1 MKVNV
6 TGKGFIPGFGSLA
19 PVYNKEADKATV
31 KKLLAFRNFR
41 VYRSEDPVRITM
53 KNIDEVFAN
62 KPAAAVNK
70 NTVTEPVVSPTAT
83 HAPIAPVVET
93 KKVEAAPVV
102 EEVKEEVVEE
112 VVEEVAPVVE
122 DEVISAEAVTEE
134 TADVVDEVVDEVTD
148 EEVVESITDLLVDEV
163 KEEVTTDET
172 TEEEKTAAT
181 TYSKKKKRHH

>member
-41 VYRSEDPVRITM
+41 IYRSEDPVRITM

-62 KPAAAVNK
+62 KPAAVVNK
-70 NTVTEPVVSPTAT
+70 NTITEPVISPTAT

-93 KKVEAAPVV
+93 KKVEAVPVV
-102 EEVKEEVVEE
+102 EEVKEE

-134 TADVVDEVVDEVTD
+134 TVADVVDEVVDEVTD

-172 TEEEKTAAT
+172 TEEEKPAAI

>member
-62 KPAAAVNK
+62 KPVAAVNK
-70 NTVTEPVVSPTAT
+70 NTITEPVVSPTAT

-112 VVEEVAPVVE
+112 VAPVVE

-134 TADVVDEVVDEVTD
+134 ETDAVVDAVVDEVTD

-163 KEEVTTDET
+163 KEEVTADET
-172 TEEEKTAAT
+172 TEEEKPAAT